1 MKGHTG
7 EPEVW
12 GESEVRSFKGQQLQD
27 VRQEGMSFKWSLYN
41 QPQPQTE
48 LRQKPSSKPEM
59 WSGASQ
65 EPRVSTK
72 ILESKQSQLETGKGV
87 ESQEFQELGGVSPS
101 QQ

>member
-1 MKGHTG
+1 
-7 EPEVW
+7 
-12 GESEVRSFKGQQLQD
+12 
-27 VRQEGMSFKWSLYN
+27 
-41 QPQPQTE
+41 
-48 LRQKPSSKPEM
+48 M